1 MELDPITRTGM
12 SVGLDSVPTTQSDS
26 VTNRQIVKAVQLV
39 NQSGLLGEDRVLE
52 YRRDPKTGQIVVQT
66 VSRANGD
73 VLDQIPLE
81 VLLRLKAQYEQED
94 KQTGLSGTA

>member
-1 MELDPITRTGM
+1 
-12 SVGLDSVPTTQSDS
+12 
-26 VTNRQIVKAVQLV
+26 
-39 NQSGLLGEDRVLE
+39 
-52 YRRDPKTGQIVVQT
+52 
-66 VSRANGD
+66 